1 MRPHRTRQVLS
12 PSPVRFVT
20 VLGLVLAA
28 SAALFL
34 FVSAPVGAF
43 SQYSLDGTS
52 GNCADCHGDFR
63 AADYASAHDSK
74 AWNTSLHDG
83 HRTTM
88 LSGDCTTCHSAAGRF
103 PVILNSSVGGTGFAA
118 ISCAGCHARAET
130 AAGGAV
136 KGSGLRQHHYR
147 NGVTLCGNSGCHT
160 DANPATFAVVGE
172 SVKPPYYFTPDAAH
186 PAKPTDPCNAN
197 GSESALAPTV
207 GLDNDGDLLYD
218 IGDPDCG
225 TSGVGDN
232 GVIGFALSGAYPNP
246 SAGKLRVAFTL
257 PDGQPAVLEAFDV
270 TGRRI
275 VSREVG
281 SLGAGR
287 HVVELTSE
295 KPIAAGMYLL
305 RLTQNG
311 RSLAIKVALTR

>member
-1 MRPHRTRQVLS
+1 MRHHGMRP
-12 PSPVRFVT
+12 PSPPSAVRSAAA
-20 VLGLVLAA
+20 LGLAFALV
-28 SAALFL
+28 AALCL
-34 FVSAPVGAF
+34 LVSAPASAF
-43 SQYSLDGTS
+43 DQYSVDGTS

-63 AADYASAHDSK
+63 AADYASAHDGK

-88 LSGDCTTCHSAAGRF
+88 LSGDCSTCHFSQRF
-103 PVILNSSVGGTGFAA
+103 PVLLNSSAGGTGFAA
-118 ISCAGCHARAET
+118 ISCAGCHSRAET

-136 KGSGLRQHHYR
+136 KGSGLRQHHFR
-147 NGVTLCGNSGCHT
+147 KGVTLCGNSGCHT
-160 DANPATFAVVGE
+160 DANPATFTVVGE
-172 SVKPPYYFTPDAAH
+172 SVKPPYYFTPDASH

-218 IGDPDCG
+218 VGDPDCG
-225 TSGVGDN
+225 TTGVGD
-232 GVIGFALSGAYPNP
+232 VTLQGFALSGAFPNP

-257 PDGQPAVLEAFDV
+257 PDGQPAMLEAFDV

-275 VSREVG
+275 VSEEVG

-295 KPIAAGMYLL
+295 KPIAAGMYML
-305 RLTQNG
+305 RLTWNG
-311 RSLAIKVALTR
+311 RSLAMKVALTR